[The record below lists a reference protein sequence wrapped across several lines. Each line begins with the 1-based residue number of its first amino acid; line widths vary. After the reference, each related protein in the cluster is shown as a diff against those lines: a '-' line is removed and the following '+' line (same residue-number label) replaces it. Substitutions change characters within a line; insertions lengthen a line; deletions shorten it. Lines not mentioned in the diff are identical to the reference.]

1 MPAFDYRAVT
11 PQGEVKTG
19 QMSGASKEDVV
30 ASLQKIGLIPMSVES
45 GKAASTGVSGAHFK
59 LSKRRLARR
68 DIADF
73 TRQLSILVGAG
84 LPLDRALAV
93 ILKVSSEPLLREL
106 VENLQNE
113 VRGGSTLSAAL
124 LQHPELFPDFY
135 INLVRAAEMS
145 GNLARS
151 LDEISLFIEKSQAL
165 REKLV
170 SAMVYPAILVIV
182 TLISLG
188 VIMVFVLPEFSE
200 LFADMNAPLPA
211 STALVL
217 GVTDFV
223 RGYGLVI
230 LALIGLIA
238 VYYQRR
244 SKDPEWLYKR
254 DQRLLNGAFTSDLV
268 KKINMAYFSRTLGTL
283 LSGGVPLLSALGI
296 ARESLRNR
304 VLKAKL
310 ESVTASLKDG
320 SGLAGPLI
328 ETDVFPEFALQMIQV
343 GEETGQLD
351 EMLIRVA
358 DIYDQEVSTATERA
372 LSVMEPV
379 MIIGLGVVIGGII
392 MSILVAILGINDL
405 PM

>member
-1 MPAFDYRAVT
+1 
-11 PQGEVKTG
+11 
-19 QMSGASKEDVV
+19 
-30 ASLQKIGLIPMSVES
+30 
-45 GKAASTGVSGAHFK
+45 
-59 LSKRRLARR
+59 
-68 DIADF
+68 
-73 TRQLSILVGAG
+73 
-84 LPLDRALAV
+84 
-93 ILKVSSEPLLREL
+93 
-106 VENLQNE
+106 
-113 VRGGSTLSAAL
+113 
-124 LQHPELFPDFY
+124 
-135 INLVRAAEMS
+135 
-145 GNLARS
+145 
-151 LDEISLFIEKSQAL
+151 
-165 REKLV
+165 
-170 SAMVYPAILVIV
+170 MVYPAILVIV
-182 TLISLG
+182 TLISLA

-211 STALVL
+211 STAFVL

-223 RGYGLVI
+223 RGYWLVI
-230 LALIGLIA
+230 LGLIGLVA

-254 DQRLLNGAFTSDLV
+254 DQRLLNGAFTRDLV

-304 VLKAKL
+304 VLKEKL
-310 ESVTASLKDG
+310 ASVTASLKDG

-328 ETDVFPEFALQMIQV
+328 ETQVFPEFAVQMIQV

-358 DIYDQEVSTATERA
+358 DIYDREVSTATERA
-372 LSVMEPV
+372 LSVLEPV

>member
-11 PQGEVKTG
+11 PQGDVRTG
-19 QMSGASKEDVV
+19 QMSGAAREDV
-30 ASLQKIGLIPMSVES
+30 AANLQKIGLIPMSVEPARAA
-45 GKAASTGVSGAHFK
+45 KDAASTARFK
-59 LSKRRLARR
+59 LSKRRLGRR

-93 ILKVSSEPLLREL
+93 IVQVSSEPLLREL

-113 VRGGSTLSAAL
+113 VRGGATLSSAL
-124 LQHPELFPDFY
+124 MRHPELFPDFY
-135 INLVRAAEMS
+135 INLIRAAEMS
-145 GNLARS
+145 GKLARS
-151 LDEISLFIEKSQAL
+151 LEEISLFIEKSQAL

-182 TLISLG
+182 TLISLA

-211 STALVL
+211 STAFVL

-223 RGYGLVI
+223 RGYWLVI
-230 LALIGLIA
+230 LGLIGLVA

-254 DQRLLNGAFTSDLV
+254 DQRLLNGAFTRDLV

-304 VLKAKL
+304 VLKEKL
-310 ESVTASLKDG
+310 ASVTASLKDG

-328 ETDVFPEFALQMIQV
+328 ETQVFPEFAVQMIQV

-358 DIYDQEVSTATERA
+358 DIYDREVSTATERA
-372 LSVMEPV
+372 LSVLEPV

>member
-1 MPAFDYRAVT
+1 M
-11 PQGEVKTG
+11 GIL
-19 QMSGASKEDVV
+19 GASAGAV
-30 ASLQKIGLIPMSVES
+30 A
-45 GKAASTGVSGAHFK
+45 TGRLK
-59 LSKRRLARR
+59 LSKRRLGRR

-93 ILKVSSEPLLREL
+93 ILQVSSEPLLRQL
-106 VENLQNE
+106 VENLQSE
-113 VRGGSTLSAAL
+113 VRGGATLSSAL
-124 LQHPELFPDFY
+124 LRHPELFPDFY

-145 GNLARS
+145 GKLARS
-151 LDEISLFIEKSQAL
+151 LEEISLFIEKSQAL

-182 TLISLG
+182 TLISLA

-211 STALVL
+211 STAFVL

-223 RGYGLVI
+223 RAYWLLM
-230 LALIGLIA
+230 LALIGLVA

-244 SKDPEWLYKR
+244 SKDPAWLYKR
-254 DQRLLNGAFTSDLV
+254 DQRLLDSALTSDLV

-304 VLKAKL
+304 VLKEKL
-310 ESVTASLKDG
+310 GSVTASLKDG

-328 ETDVFPEFALQMIQV
+328 ETRVFPDFALQMIQV

-351 EMLIRVA
+351 DMLIRVA
-358 DIYDQEVSTATERA
+358 DIYDREVSTATERV
-372 LSVMEPV
+372 LSVLEPV